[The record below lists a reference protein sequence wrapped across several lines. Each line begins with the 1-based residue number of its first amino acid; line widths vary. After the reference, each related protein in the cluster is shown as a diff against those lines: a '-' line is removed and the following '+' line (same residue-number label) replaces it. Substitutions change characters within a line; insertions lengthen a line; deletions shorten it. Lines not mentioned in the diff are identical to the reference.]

1 MEKATLDGRA
11 ELAESN
17 HKSISEWTALKIVA
31 TTHVAGEREDE
42 QTCSEEMKKTALRL
56 DD

>member
-1 MEKATLDGRA
+1 MEKAALDGRA